1 MEMSEHAT
9 WTGSPEG
16 EETGVSESISAA
28 MMSGSSAGR
37 ARSAAASFTAGGIE
51 ASSVSREAG
60 QPLIPNQGEIDAV
73 FEAGFVASENLEYFR
88 CDPDF
93 PTVQL
98 LQYLSFLPAI
108 FRGLLQKLR
117 RSLR

>member
-16 EETGVSESISAA
+16 EFLNQFLAVMMSESERL
-28 MMSGSSAGR
+28 MLSSRLGL
-37 ARSAAASFTAGGIE
+37 
-51 ASSVSREAG
+51 SRP
-60 QPLIPNQGEIDAV
+60 QILNV
-73 FEAGFVASENLEYFR
+73 R

-93 PTVQL
+93 PTVQS

-108 FRGLLQKLR
+108 FRGLRQELR
-117 RSLR
+117 RPLR